1 MAEANY
7 VNVEGAVALLR
18 AGQAVVF
25 PTDTVYGVGVSVRD
39 APSPEAIYAA
49 KERSHRKPVAW
60 LVGGVEALDVYGKIV
75 PEDVKSL
82 ARTFWPGALTI
93 VVVASDAVPAAF
105 RSAQNTIGLR
115 MPHNPTALGLIEA
128 LGCPIATSSANL
140 AGNKPVC
147 AAADLDAAFLA
158 KVAGTLVDETDEG
171 KSGVAST
178 VVDCST
184 GHPVIL
190 REGAVS
196 LDDIK
201 ALW

>member
-7 VNVEGAVALLR
+7 VNVEKAVGLLR
-18 AGQAVVF
+18 AGEAVVF

-39 APSPEAIYAA
+39 APSPEVIYRA
-49 KERSHRKPVAW
+49 KERSHRKPIAW
-60 LVGGVEALDVYGKIV
+60 LVDSVDALGVYGKIV
-75 PEDVKSL
+75 PEEVKSL
-82 ARTFWPGALTI
+82 ARTFWPGSLTI
-93 VVVASDAVPAAF
+93 VVAASDAVPAAF

-115 MPHNPTALGLIEA
+115 MPNNPTALELIGA
-128 LGCPIATSSANL
+128 LGCPIAASSANL

-147 AAADLDAAFLA
+147 AAADLDAAFTA
-158 KVAGTLVDETDEG
+158 KVAGVVADATDEG